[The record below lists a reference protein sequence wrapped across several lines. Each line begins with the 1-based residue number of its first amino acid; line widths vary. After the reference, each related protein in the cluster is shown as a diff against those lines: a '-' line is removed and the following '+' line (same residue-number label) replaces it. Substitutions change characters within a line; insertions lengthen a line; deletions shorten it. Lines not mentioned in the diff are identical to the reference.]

1 MSTVICKITHNPFS
15 FIESIVIFQNIKN
28 PDNKYF
34 IRILK
39 DIAKTYHVMGEIK
52 KALEYLEKS
61 LLIANNEYNHNYPK
75 ISEILSEIG

>member
-1 MSTVICKITHNPFS
+1 
-15 FIESIVIFQNIKN
+15 
-28 PDNKYF
+28 
-34 IRILK
+34 
-39 DIAKTYHVMGEIK
+39 MGEIK